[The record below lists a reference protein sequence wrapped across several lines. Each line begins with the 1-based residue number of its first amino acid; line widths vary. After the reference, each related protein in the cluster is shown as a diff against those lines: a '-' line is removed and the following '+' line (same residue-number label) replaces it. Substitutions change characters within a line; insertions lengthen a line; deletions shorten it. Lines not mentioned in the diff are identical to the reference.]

1 MPYLTKEEILTIFD
15 GFAATNGGPFW
26 SRVSPNVEWTIMG
39 QGPGTGRYTDLV
51 ELRKNTLDRLQR
63 CLAEPPQLKFV
74 NALVS
79 GDNSEWTT
87 VELEAH
93 GVCKNGMN
101 SLQSF
106 RWVLLVLTRTLIK
119 GMKYH
124 NRYCL
129 IVKWDENG
137 QVVQVRDYLDT
148 ATVQKVFAENDPE
161 PAA

>member
-1 MPYLTKEEILTIFD
+1 MPYLTKDEILAIFD

-26 SRVSPNVEWTIMG
+26 TRVSPNVEWTIMG

-63 CLAEPPQLKFV
+63 CLAEPPQLRFV

-93 GVCKNGMN
+93 GICKNGMS
-101 SLQSF
+101 SLHSLH
-106 RWVLLVLTRTLIK
+106 WVLLCTDT
-119 GMKYH
+119 
-124 NRYCL
+124 N
-129 IVKWDENG
+129 
-137 QVVQVRDYLDT
+137 LD
-148 ATVQKVFAENDPE
+148 KRHEIS
-161 PAA
+161 